1 MAGFRGQR
9 SNVRKLGEHR
19 AFPVDVDED
28 RRRAENL
35 RIADARTMVFLR
47 SAQKF
52 SSRGLRNLRK
62 SITASAGFAVFAK
75 YGVLKR
81 PAGK

>member
-1 MAGFRGQR
+1 MAGFCGQR

-47 SAQKF
+47 LAQKF
-52 SSRGLRNLRK
+52 SSSGLRNLRK
-62 SITASAGFAVFAK
+62 SIYRLCWICRLREIRSIEKTGW
-75 YGVLKR
+75 
-81 PAGK
+81 